1 MNPSVERIYWGRS
14 YYLGDQTMTAGATQ
28 TGTSDQSD
36 ATSRVIEDFR
46 PLAQCLEWRVSEVY
60 WQEKGLLPFLQK
72 EVPFLVNNSGR
83 LSDSCARMLLAN
95 CLESPPE
102 GRVTVLECGAGCG
115 LFARLFLDSFRSL
128 CAAGGHDFYQRLDM
142 WVTDGSPATIEQW
155 SERGVF
161 SGHAGH
167 VRTEVLGVLGDFP
180 INNVRAAF
188 GNYLMDSLP
197 AAVVRAPAP
206 GVYEQLCVRTRLG
219 GDAAAEPAHIRLML
233 EDARRAA
240 ASPRPIDLAHLFPL
254 LPRFEYDYAFRGDG
268 AASVPGV
275 VEALADERPGRAV
288 LLNFGALQCLDRLA
302 SKLSPDGFILL
313 NDYGTSQQSQLQAD
327 SKGVVRAERFG
338 KTSAMRVNFPVI
350 EQALRRQALI
360 VTKPSLDETRD
371 VHARL
376 VTRRSLNDT
385 AEAFEREFG
394 TNGTRHVRGLT
405 DELRKKLSAG
415 DKLEA
420 TARCQSIVAQS
431 PHDWSL
437 LGDVAVFFL
446 HDLSE
451 PEKGLEFAR
460 AAIGLNP
467 LYSAELWNILAG
479 CFFALQ
485 RFDEAHEACL
495 QAQKIDPHDA
505 TANVSL
511 GYSFIRAGDSRSALQ
526 AIARGLQGD
535 VKTRW
540 REQLLQAQKDALAV
554 LSLRRLREKSR
565 PAGVV
570 DEALA
575 FLSPAG
581 QPATSD
587 APPYAISRMLE
598 DFQPLARCLEA
609 RVSEVYWQAR
619 PVFPFLQKEVPFLV
633 NDSGRLADSS
643 ARLLLA
649 SCLESPPEGRIVV
662 LEVGA
667 GCGLFSRLFL
677 DSFRSLCAAG
687 GHDFYQR
694 LDMWVTAG
702 SPTTI
707 QQWAERGVFAEH
719 AGHVATRILG
729 ALDHLPMGDVRA
741 LFCNYLLDTLPAAVI
756 RAPGPGVYEQLCV
769 RTRLVEGE
777 SVVQGYTRLTFDDF
791 RKAAGSSDPLDLVRL
806 SPLLALFEHDFAFR
820 SDGAAEVPGIVE
832 ALAEEQPDRAVLFNF
847 GALQCLDRWASRL
860 SPDGFILLHEYGGDQ
875 PSDSE
880 AVVRAERLARTS
892 PTRVNFPV
900 IAQALRRRGFT
911 VTTPSLDETRRVDA
925 RLITRRSLSG
935 TAETFECEFGTG
947 GTRPL
952 HSLTEEV
959 RKRLM
964 ADGKAEA
971 IAWCRSVIAQSPHD
985 WSLIGEMAEF
995 LRYDLREP
1003 RIALKFARIAIAL
1016 NPWYSAWLWNVLG
1029 ACLHGLERLDEA
1041 LEAYLQAQKIDPLHP
1056 TTNLQ
1061 LAYHFMRGGDSASAL
1076 QAIARGLEG
1085 DVNESLGKHLLEA
1098 QRHAL
1103 LTVSMQRMR
1112 EKSRPARVLD
1122 EGLASL
1128 DPSPPAGP

>member
-1 MNPSVERIYWGRS
+1 MS
-14 YYLGDQTMTAGATQ
+14 AAATQ

-60 WQEKGLLPFLQK
+60 WQEQGLLPFLQK

-83 LSDSCARMLLAN
+83 LSDSCARLLLAN
-95 CLESPPE
+95 CLESPPQ

-155 SERGVF
+155 SERGIF

-167 VRTEVLGVLGDFP
+167 VTTTVLGVLGEFP
-180 INNVRAAF
+180 IDNVRAAF

-197 AAVVRAPAP
+197 AAVVRSPAP

-219 GDAAAEPAHIRLML
+219 DDASADPAHTRLVL

-240 ASPRPIDLAHLFPL
+240 ASPQPIDLAHLFPL
-254 LPRFEYDYAFRGDG
+254 LPRFEYDYAFRSDG
-268 AASVPGV
+268 AASVPGIAEV
-275 VEALADERPGRAV
+275 LAEEQPGRAV

-313 NDYGTSQQSQLQAD
+313 NDYGSSQRSDSQSD

-350 EQALRRQALI
+350 AQALRRKALT
-360 VTKPSLDETRD
+360 VATPSLDETRD

-376 VTRRSLNDT
+376 VTRRSLNGT
-385 AEAFEREFG
+385 AETFEGEFG
-394 TNGTRHVRGLT
+394 ASGTRHVRNLT
-405 DELRKKLSAG
+405 DELRKQLSAG
-415 DKLEA
+415 DRVEA
-420 TARCQSIVAQS
+420 TARSQSIVAQS
-431 PHDWSL
+431 PHDWL
-437 LGDVAVFFL
+437 LIGDVAVFFL
-446 HDLSE
+446 HDLSQ
-451 PEKGLEFAR
+451 PEIGLQFAR
-460 AAIGLNP
+460 AAIELNP
-467 LYSAELWNILAG
+467 WYSAELWNILAG
-479 CFFALQ
+479 CLFALQ

-495 QAQKIDPHDA
+495 KAQRIDPPDP
-505 TANVSL
+505 TANLSL
-511 GYSFIRAGDSRSALQ
+511 AYSFIRGAGDSRSALQ

-535 VKTRW
+535 VKSRW

-565 PAGVV
+565 PAGVM

-575 FLSPAG
+575 FLSGAG
-581 QPATSD
+581 QPATSEE
-587 APPYAISRMLE
+587 PPAVTSRMLE
-598 DFQPLARCLEA
+598 DFQPLAQCLES
-609 RVSEVYWQAR
+609 RVSEVYWKMR
-619 PVFPFLQKEVPFLV
+619 PVFPFLQTEIPFLL
-633 NDSGRLADSS
+633 NNSGRLADSS

-649 SCLESPPEGRIVV
+649 SCLESPPQGRIVV
-662 LEVGA
+662 LEYGA

-687 GHDFYQR
+687 GHDFYHR

-702 SPTTI
+702 TPSTV
-707 QQWAERGVFAEH
+707 QQWAERGIFAEH
-719 AGHVATRILG
+719 AGHVTTRVLG
-729 ALDHLPMGDVRA
+729 ALDHLPVDDVRA
-741 LFCNYLLDTLPAAVI
+741 LFCNYLLDSLPAAVI
-756 RAPGPGVYEQLCV
+756 RAPAPGVHEQLCV

-777 SVVQGYTRLTFDDF
+777 SVVQGYTRLTLDDF
-791 RKAAGSSDPLDLVRL
+791 RTAAASSDPRDTARL
-806 SPLLALFEHDFAFR
+806 FPLLGLCEHDFAFR
-820 SDGAAEVPGIVE
+820 SDGAASVAGIVE
-832 ALAEEQPDRAVLFNF
+832 ALAEEQTGRAVLFNF

-860 SPDGFILLHEYGGDQ
+860 SPDGFILLNEHGGSE
-875 PSDSE
+875 PSDS
-880 AVVRAERLARTS
+880 ASAVRAERLARTS
-892 PTRVNFPV
+892 PIRVNFPV
-900 IAQALRRRGFT
+900 IAKALRRQTFT
-911 VTTPSLDETRRVDA
+911 VTTPSLGEAWRVDA
-925 RLITRRSLSG
+925 HLITRRSLSG
-935 TAETFECEFGTG
+935 TAETFEREFGAS
-947 GTRPL
+947 GTRAMR
-952 HSLTEEV
+952 SLTEED
-959 RKRLM
+959 RKQLSAGSK
-964 ADGKAEA
+964 ADA
-971 IAWCRSVIAQSPHD
+971 IAWCRSVIARTPHH

-995 LRYDLREP
+995 VRYDLREP
-1003 RIALKFARIAIAL
+1003 RIGLKFARAAIGL

-1029 ACLHGLERLDEA
+1029 ACLHGLERLDDA
-1041 LEAYLQAQKIDPLHP
+1041 HEAYLQAQKIDPLHP

-1061 LAYHFMRGGDSASAL
+1061 LAYHFMRAGDSASAL

-1085 DVNESLGKHLLEA
+1085 DVSESLGKDLLEA

-1103 LTVSMQRMR
+1103 LSLSMQRMR
-1112 EKSRPARVLD
+1112 EKSRPARVLE

-1128 DPSPPAGP
+1128 DQSPP